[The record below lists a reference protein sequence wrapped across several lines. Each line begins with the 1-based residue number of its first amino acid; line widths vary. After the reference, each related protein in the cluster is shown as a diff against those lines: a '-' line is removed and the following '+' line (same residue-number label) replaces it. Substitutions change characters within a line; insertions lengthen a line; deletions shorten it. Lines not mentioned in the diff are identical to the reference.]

1 MASGQ
6 HIYDLTLLLDP
17 AVEAERREQI
27 VADIADLI
35 DRTGEFIGRHDWGSR
50 QTAYEVRKKAEA
62 DYHLI
67 QFRGENELL
76 EQLDHNLKITDGVL
90 RHRII
95 KLRPGT
101 PDPPDLRPSATPTTA
116 PPAEPAAGRAL
127 DSLTSSASFRA
138 RALCLRARDASRS
151 GSALSR
157 RRPAQLP

>member
-27 VADIADLI
+27 VADVADLI

-50 QTAYEVRKKAEA
+50 QTAYEVRKKTEA

-101 PDPPDLRPSATPTTA
+101 PDPPDLRPSAVPAAATPEAA
-116 PPAEPAAGRAL
+116 PPVAAVVEEAEL
-127 DSLTSSASFRA
+127 
-138 RALCLRARDASRS
+138 
-151 GSALSR
+151 
-157 RRPAQLP
+157 

>member
-27 VADIADLI
+27 VADVADLI
-35 DRTGEFIGRHDWGSR
+35 DRTGEFLGRHDWGSR
-50 QTAYEVRKKAEA
+50 QTAYEVRKKTEA

-76 EQLDHNLKITDGVL
+76 EQLDHNLKITHGVR

-95 KLRPGT
+95 NL
-101 PDPPDLRPSATPTTA
+101 PPAPPAPPALRPSAVPAAAGAEAAA
-116 PPAEPAAGRAL
+116 PAAAAPVEEPAEL
-127 DSLTSSASFRA
+127 
-138 RALCLRARDASRS
+138 
-151 GSALSR
+151 
-157 RRPAQLP
+157 